1 MGSSLRDY
9 DDLAGLEFGE
19 FDEII
24 NMQMLQEMGLSGLAG
39 AGAIIATTLGAQRVA
54 KLSIFANMT
63 PVNRARALSAVA
75 VAVGVGASRGL
86 YNVNRDA
93 AMGVAGGVIGLGL
106 ANLVGTFFTA
116 NPLGAPLGEMTDDD
130 GTMLADYD
138 YSTINGLAEANVE
151 QHDPAFSR
159 LGPSL
164 QGAVVNQESL
174 QGYAPYL
181 S

>member
-1 MGSSLRDY
+1 MSSLSDY

-39 AGAIIATTLGAQRVA
+39 AGAILITTYGAQYLA
-54 KLSIFANMT
+54 KKAPFLEMK
-63 PVNRARALSAVA
+63 PVNRARALSVVA
-75 VAVGVGASRGL
+75 VVGGVAASRGL
-86 YNVNRDA
+86 YNYQREA
-93 AMGVAGGVIGLGL
+93 SLGVAGGVIGLAL
-106 ANLVGTFFTA
+106 ANFVGTFFEA
-116 NPLGAPLGEMTDDD
+116 NPLGAPLGEATDGD
-130 GTMLADYD
+130 GSMLADYD

-151 QHDPAFSR
+151 TGDPAFQR
-159 LGPSL
+159 LGASL

>member
-1 MGSSLRDY
+1 MSSLKDY

-24 NMQMLQEMGLSGLAG
+24 NLQMLQEMGLSGVAG
-39 AGAIIATTLGAQRVA
+39 AGAILGTTLGAQYVA
-54 KLSIFANMT
+54 KLSFFANMQ
-63 PVNRARALSAVA
+63 PVNRSRALSVA
-75 VAVGVGASRGL
+75 AALVGVAASRGL
-86 YNVNRDA
+86 YNLNRDA
-93 AMGVAGGVIGLGL
+93 AMGVAGGVIGLSL

-116 NPLGAPLGEMTDDD
+116 NPLGTPLGESDDD

-151 QHDPAFSR
+151 TGDPAFSR